1 MPMPPC
7 VKPINPAQSTP
18 CLHVRWFPVGR
29 TDVHDA
35 VHGCSLGRPAAVPPV
50 DLPPVTERGG
60 GRRTAGATQFG
71 EHHPAGAG
79 TTSHQAPHRPRDQA
93 LGEQTPAGNGQAAG
107 GRRRSDHPALAQ
119 PSTTIAP
126 RQGSCKTDGNTV
138 FPKSLH
144 NKSFHCKIKLQ
155 FGTLNNQFFCLFTNA
170 I

>member
-1 MPMPPC
+1 
-7 VKPINPAQSTP
+7 
-18 CLHVRWFPVGR
+18 
-29 TDVHDA
+29 
-35 VHGCSLGRPAAVPPV
+35 VPPV

-119 PSTTIAP
+119 PSTTPIAP
-126 RQGSCKTDGNTV
+126 RQGSCKTDGKMEDDYLAN
-138 FPKSLH
+138 SLLV
-144 NKSFHCKIKLQ
+144 NIEGEILETYNYEDVIEDFKKKNRKADL
-155 FGTLNNQFFCLFTNA
+155 
-170 I
+170 